1 MNKRIL
7 ICTASTGQGHNTVA
21 FSLKDELEQLGYDV
35 AIMEPMKQKN
45 EHLGN
50 FIDGGYKLL
59 ATKMPKV
66 YSGLYKVTNYEM
78 VDVRVNRWIDNF
90 MNGGLEDL
98 VKTFDPALIISTHP
112 LLVKQISEVI
122 SKGEVHSKFLSVVTD
137 FQAHQAYICDRI
149 DGYIVGS
156 LPTKRDLVEKDIDP
170 KIIYPYGIPIRKDF
184 SKVDGVYQKSDL
196 FTLLIMGGSMGMKAI
211 KKALANILDMEEI
224 LRIFVV
230 CGTNEELKE
239 ELEKLLSK
247 YYGKKQVEIFGYG
260 DKVNELM
267 AISDVIVTKPGGLTV
282 TESLTMR
289 LPMIIPYYIPGQEE
303 ENTEVMSAEGVAMET
318 DIAKL
323 DETIA
328 KLMQKPSL
336 LEYMKENIDRLVEP
350 HSFDD
355 TLRLIE
361 NLIEKFNQEIHISG
375 RS

>member
-1 MNKRIL
+1 
-7 ICTASTGQGHNTVA
+7 
-21 FSLKDELEQLGYDV
+21 
-35 AIMEPMKQKN
+35 
-45 EHLGN
+45 
-50 FIDGGYKLL
+50 
-59 ATKMPKV
+59 
-66 YSGLYKVTNYEM
+66 
-78 VDVRVNRWIDNF
+78 
-90 MNGGLEDL
+90 
-98 VKTFDPALIISTHP
+98 
-112 LLVKQISEVI
+112 
-122 SKGEVHSKFLSVVTD
+122 
-137 FQAHQAYICDRI
+137 
-149 DGYIVGS
+149 
-156 LPTKRDLVEKDIDP
+156 
-170 KIIYPYGIPIRKDF
+170 
-184 SKVDGVYQKSDL
+184 
-196 FTLLIMGGSMGMKAI
+196 
-211 KKALANILDMEEI
+211 MEEI

-230 CGTNEELKE
+230 CGANEELKE

-247 YYGKKQVEIFGYG
+247 YYGKKQVEILGYT